1 MLTVINTNIRID
13 PALCSILHKLGYPV
27 HRLGYS
33 YLLIAATRYAQG
45 DIQSLSKELY
55 PYVADLF
62 GYCDWPPVENAIR
75 SATEY
80 AWGNGSSQIWD
91 DLFPSNH
98 KMPTNKQLIATLA
111 EYLQQNTP
119 LEIERG

>member
-1 MLTVINTNIRID
+1 MLTATNTNIHID
-13 PALCSILHKLGYPV
+13 PALCSILHKLGYPS

-62 GYCDWPPVENAIR
+62 GYNDWPPVENAIR
-75 SATEY
+75 SVTEC
-80 AWGNGSSQIWD
+80 AWEKGSAQTWE
-91 DLFPSNH
+91 DLFPGCP

-119 LEIERG
+119 PEKERG